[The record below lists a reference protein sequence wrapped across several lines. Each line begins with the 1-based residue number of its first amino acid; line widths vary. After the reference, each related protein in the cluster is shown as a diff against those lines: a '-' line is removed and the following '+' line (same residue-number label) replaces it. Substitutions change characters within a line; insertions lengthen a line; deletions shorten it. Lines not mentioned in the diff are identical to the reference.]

1 MRLMLWGV
9 AAVALVAVGPATA
22 GEVEF
27 KPIDTKKLVIQPS
40 KIAAGLAAGT
50 IDMVGKTAASGIEKD
65 GFVKTINNVFGFR
78 REVASPTQPGRSGIP
93 TPSMFSSTQYKNSLQ
108 PVMPSSMPARRY
120 MSSACAFRAAATTF
134 ASQSGSSGWN
144 GNVTPRELLTI
155 APSPSAR

>member
-50 IDMVGKTAASGIEKD
+50 IDMVGKTAADGIGKN
-65 GFVKTINNVFGFR
+65 GYVKTINNLFGFR
-78 REVASPTQPGRSGIP
+78 RDIRTPTQSGPSAIP
-93 TPSMFSSTQYKNSLQ
+93 TPSMFTSTQYKNALQ
-108 PVMPSSMPARRY
+108 PVMPSSMPVRAR
-120 MSSACAFRAAATTF
+120 
-134 ASQSGSSGWN
+134 
-144 GNVTPRELLTI
+144 
-155 APSPSAR
+155 